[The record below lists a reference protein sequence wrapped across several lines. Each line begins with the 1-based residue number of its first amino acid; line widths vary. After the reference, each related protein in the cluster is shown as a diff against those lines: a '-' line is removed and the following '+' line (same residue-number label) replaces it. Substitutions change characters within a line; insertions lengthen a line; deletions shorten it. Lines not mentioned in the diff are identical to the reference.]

1 MITINFQENS
11 SLGLTETIYISIK
24 KQINQGLLKKN
35 EKLPSKRALAQN
47 LGVSVITVQN
57 AYGQLISEGY
67 IYSIEKKGFFV
78 TELPMLQ
85 ARKNSAEEHAF
96 SGSSNNSW
104 CKPGSDNLASANNS
118 RGGTSLAGL
127 TTTSQGGSSTATP
140 TAPSPNSSLVTH
152 SSPAQNPVFGLATN
166 TADFSYETSSSNY
179 TIISQQSPATPTTNS
194 HYELSSAPQ
203 GPVSSSV
210 AGKPAITSESSTTNS
225 PHTPDSYALPKK
237 PWFSDF
243 KNNSISYEKFPFSL
257 WSHTMRQV
265 LNSGDEKLLQRS
277 QAKGV
282 VELRKELSRYLLD
295 FRNMNVS
302 PEQIVIG
309 AGTENLYALIVQ
321 LLGRD
326 KIYAVENPGYHK
338 AEGVFRLNGVKTI
351 PVNLDSQGIFPE
363 ELEKSGAQVLHFS
376 PSHHFPSGIVMPVR
390 RRQEIL
396 RWAFSSPDRYIL
408 EDDYDSEFRFNG
420 KPLLTLQSA
429 DSENRVIYINTFSKT
444 LAPSFRISYMVLPPD
459 MLDYFEKK
467 LGFYSCPVSSFEQ
480 YTLARFIQ
488 QGNFEKHIIR
498 MKNYYRN
505 LRNSLITAIQN
516 SKLKEI
522 TKIQEK
528 ESGLHFL
535 LTVTSEKSGQ
545 EIRENLEK
553 NGINL
558 PLIVEYYY
566 GQAPQNLEKTF
577 VVNYSGLKKEKIP
590 ETVRRLQFSFM

>member
-1 MITINFQENS
+1 
-11 SLGLTETIYISIK
+11 
-24 KQINQGLLKKN
+24 
-35 EKLPSKRALAQN
+35 
-47 LGVSVITVQN
+47 
-57 AYGQLISEGY
+57 
-67 IYSIEKKGFFV
+67 
-78 TELPMLQ
+78 
-85 ARKNSAEEHAF
+85 
-96 SGSSNNSW
+96 
-104 CKPGSDNLASANNS
+104 
-118 RGGTSLAGL
+118 
-127 TTTSQGGSSTATP
+127 
-140 TAPSPNSSLVTH
+140 
-152 SSPAQNPVFGLATN
+152 
-166 TADFSYETSSSNY
+166 
-179 TIISQQSPATPTTNS
+179 
-194 HYELSSAPQ
+194 
-203 GPVSSSV
+203 
-210 AGKPAITSESSTTNS
+210 
-225 PHTPDSYALPKK
+225 
-237 PWFSDF
+237 
-243 KNNSISYEKFPFSL
+243 YEKFPFSL

-282 VELRKELSRYLLD
+282 LELRKELSRYLLD

-321 LLGRD
+321 LLGRE

-351 PVNLDSQGIFPE
+351 PVNLDSQGISPE

-429 DSENRVIYINTFSKT
+429 DSQNRVIYINTFSKT

-535 LTVTSEKSGQ
+535 LTVNSEKSGQ

-558 PLIVEYYY
+558 PLIGEYYY

-590 ETVRRLQFSFM
+590 ETVRRLQLSFM